1 MGLRERGRDM
11 GKFGILAADK
21 VVATGIFA
29 LRLSA
34 SQLRLPPMAK
44 VRDKSIVSIWFWL
57 LAMCVMAVP
66 FLNLVMIL
74 VWAFTG
80 ENQSRKNYFRALIVM
95 FLFWTAVG
103 LVLLAAGTLPAVA
116 EFIRQELRR

>member
-1 MGLRERGRDM
+1 
-11 GKFGILAADK
+11 
-21 VVATGIFA
+21 
-29 LRLSA
+29 
-34 SQLRLPPMAK
+34 MAK

-57 LAMCVMAVP
+57 LAMCVMAIP

-95 FLFWTAVG
+95 FLFWTAVC
-103 LVLLAAGTLPAVA
+103 LVLLAVGMLPALA
-116 EFIRQELRR
+116 DFISREMRR